1 MNNSSSKRQHSLNQ
15 IEPHDAQNDAQK
27 ISIHDHIANL
37 IKENLRITR
46 KQMAEKIGV
55 SKATIERTLL
65 QTNDIK
71 FVGSSKTGHWEIIDV
86 KKQD

>member
-1 MNNSSSKRQHSLNQ
+1 
-15 IEPHDAQNDAQK
+15 
-27 ISIHDHIANL
+27 
-37 IKENLRITR
+37 
-46 KQMAEKIGV
+46 MAEKIGV

>member
-1 MNNSSSKRQHSLNQ
+1 MITLYSLNP
-15 IEPHDAQNDAQK
+15 IEPHDAQNDAQNDAQK

-37 IKENLRITR
+37 IKENPRITR
-46 KQMAEKIGV
+46 KQRAEKIGV

-71 FVGSSKTGHWEIIDV
+71 FVGSSKTGHWEISDV